1 MPVATFVEPERDL
14 NVVQRARAEHSLK
27 LFTVR
32 NVEAFILDAAKF
44 MVLLVLGAI
53 CTVFSIIC
61 LPSIGLGIA
70 LLSEQAATWFRTS
83 QWHPVPLT
91 ALLHD
96 SRYALDV
103 HWSSVQ
109 WAVEQLF
116 SVETGVVLIVV
127 GVFTWTTVLF
137 TFYRVLKKWRPAAR
151 I

>member
-44 MVLLVLGAI
+44 VVLLVLCII

-96 SRYALDV
+96 SSYALDV
-103 HWSSVQ
+103 RWSSVQ
-109 WAVEQLF
+109 WANE
-116 SVETGVVLIVV
+116 
-127 GVFTWTTVLF
+127 
-137 TFYRVLKKWRPAAR
+137 
-151 I
+151 